1 MVARWRGCERVP
13 PPCKHR
19 EQDAGDHWHL
29 SVLPG
34 TYPSGQRC
42 CAASAA
48 HSGKTKGARPSL
60 PLLTT
65 LAPTDVDELFVR
77 LMSIGR
83 PILKQAR
90 RQAFSWRRADQHWSR
105 WECRKACCVKHYWPP
120 AMHNPPP

>member
-1 MVARWRGCERVP
+1 MWGGPLWSPGGGGCERVP
-13 PPCKHR
+13 PQVSTGNR
-19 EQDAGDHWHL
+19 TRATI
-29 SVLPG
+29 G
-34 TYPSGQRC
+34 TYPSCQRC

-105 WECRKACCVKHYWPP
+105 WECGRACWYRRHWPGD
-120 AMHNPPP
+120 NNTPPP